1 MPVSRITGRKEPS
14 LCPAKSLGTGRR
26 NSQGETTRPGQD
38 RRAAGPGV
46 LVEPEGNM
54 IGWREPGRGAVHS
67 EDFQR
72 LR

>member
-54 IGWREPGRGAVHS
+54 IGW
-67 EDFQR
+67 
-72 LR
+72 